1 MRSLALLLLLLNL
14 GFLFWQLKWLP
25 SWQPSQFAQTLWPSN
40 SQESNLQRPVLLDE
54 PQKPF
59 VLDESDHVDNVNS
72 VQESNLDTNGQA
84 SAFDPVTHTP
94 IDNIVLAPDSQT
106 DVKISQG
113 TVTNIADQVEKQP
126 IALNENS
133 KMTVDLTEANT
144 TGENQTKE
152 RPFENATVQ
161 QSEKNQVVAQIAE
174 NANTK
179 LSNQTVN
186 TAAPE
191 INARVFE
198 KMPSKL
204 QEEAGLHK
212 TEAQTSVQE
221 QSEPVNSQQ
230 STKPHKSIKEPSKQ
244 IVKKPSKPV
253 ACFRSGHYT
262 QASVAQK
269 KENWLKNQNNVSV
282 EVQSRKTQVLESTW
296 VYLPPFESRQ
306 AALRTQQRL
315 FKVGINDCY
324 VVKKGR
330 FNNAISLGLYRQNAN
345 VKPRLKEL
353 SAKGYKNVKTQ
364 KRYKSHTKYW
374 LNVKM
379 FANSSEWLNQHKK
392 FKGLRLTTVACESL
406 PKQ

>member
-25 SWQPSQFAQTLWPSN
+25 SPSQFAQTLWPSN

-59 VLDESDHVDNVNS
+59 VLDKSDHVDNVNS
-72 VQESNLDTNGQA
+72 VQESNLDT
-84 SAFDPVTHTP
+84 VTHTP
-94 IDNIVLAPDSQT
+94 IESGALTPNSQT
-106 DVKISQG
+106 DVKISQSI
-113 TVTNIADQVEKQP
+113 VTNIADQVEKQP

-161 QSEKNQVVAQIAE
+161 QSEKNQVVVQIAE
-174 NANTK
+174 NANTR

-186 TAAPE
+186 TVAPE

-204 QEEAGLHK
+204 QDEAGLHK

-221 QSEPVNSQQ
+221 QSEPAPSQQ

-253 ACFRSGHYT
+253 ACFRSGPYT

-282 EVQSRKTQVLESTW
+282 DVQSRKTQVLESTW

-324 VVKKGR
+324 VLKKGR

-379 FANSSEWLNQHKK
+379 FADSSEWLNQHKK

-406 PKQ
+406 QPAK

>member
-14 GFLFWQLKWLP
+14 SFLFWQLKWLP

-94 IDNIVLAPDSQT
+94 IENIVLAPDSQT

-113 TVTNIADQVEKQP
+113 TVTNLADQVEKQA
-126 IALNENS
+126 IALNENR
-133 KMTVDLTEANT
+133 TVDLTETKA
-144 TGENQTKE
+144 TGENQAIE

-161 QSEKNQVVAQIAE
+161 QSEKNKVVAQIAE
-174 NANTK
+174 NANRR
-179 LSNQTVN
+179 LSNQTVVNN
-186 TAAPE
+186 TAASE
-191 INARVFE
+191 INARVSE
-198 KMPSKL
+198 NRPSKL
-204 QEEAGLHK
+204 QEVAGLHK
-212 TEAQTSVQE
+212 TEAQSSVQK
-221 QSEPVNSQQ
+221 QSEQVYSQQ
-230 STKPHKSIKEPSKQ
+230 STKPQNIKEPSKQ
-244 IVKKPSKPV
+244 VVKKPSKPV
-253 ACFRSGHYT
+253 ACFRSRPYT
-262 QASVAQK
+262 QAPMAQASF
-269 KENWLKNQNNVSV
+269 LKNQNNVSV
-282 EVQSRKTQVLESTW
+282 DVQSRKTQVLESTW

-306 AALRTQQRL
+306 AARKTQQRL

-379 FANSSEWLNQHKK
+379 FADSSEWLNQHKK

-406 PKQ
+406 QPAK